1 MGFVSVVSIVLCM
14 VSISIMMIINW
25 FDIHLVGV
33 MVHWVVINMVFFV
46 MHWVMFNM
54 VLFVMLWV
62 MINMVFFV
70 MHWVRIV
77 VHFMVSRLCYMWS
90 RVVLVVTRG
99 DVWLNMVLFIILV
112 LHSVS

>member
-14 VSISIMMIINW
+14 VSISIMMVINW

-33 MVHWVVINMVFFV
+33 MVLCMVHWVVINMVFFV
-46 MHWVMFNM
+46 MH
-54 VLFVMLWV
+54 WV

>member
-33 MVHWVVINMVFFV
+33 MVLCMVHWVVI
-46 MHWVMFNM
+46 NM